1 MVWLNLTML
10 LCILWSSNCCESNT
24 QIGRNPVFL
33 NSLFCTCIPILFLS
47 ISYPCIVRILKFKQA
62 LTQLLLL
69 QICVKENFVWFVLL
83 LPRRRPPHLSC
94 SIDRSIH
101 QTRHHDSRPSFASS
115 DLLPYHWH
123 PPQRHH
129 HHWLSRWTW
138 GVHRSTREVA
148 LFRVCLCYALLN
160 LTCYFIVLFSSWTPN
175 SGPNSCSNLSSK
187 LVVGHIS
194 RQQWIVCLSNNWFT

>member
-69 QICVKENFVWFVLL
+69 QICVKENLVWFVLL
-83 LPRRRPPHLSC
+83 LPRRHPPHLSC

-101 QTRHHDSRPSFASS
+101 QTRHHDSWPSFAAS
-115 DLLPYHWH
+115 DLLPCRRH

-129 HHWLSRWTW
+129 HHRLSRWTW
-138 GVHRSTREVA
+138 GVHGSTREVA
-148 LFRVCLCYALLN
+148 LFWFCLCYALLKI
-160 LTCYFIVLFSSWTPN
+160 TCYFIILFTSWTPSQVQIN
-175 SGPNSCSNLSSK
+175 VQTWVLN
-187 LVVGHIS
+187 
-194 RQQWIVCLSNNWFT
+194 

>member
-69 QICVKENFVWFVLL
+69 QICVKENLVWFVLL
-83 LPRRRPPHLSC
+83 LRRCVPPPAQLLQRGKGSPQQG
-94 SIDRSIH
+94 SALQTVFRRLRSSSPPPAATTTALPSSTE
-101 QTRHHDSRPSFASS
+101 QMTLRTTRVRKRGRTLPC
-115 DLLPYHWH
+115 LLT
-123 PPQRHH
+123 
-129 HHWLSRWTW
+129 LC
-138 GVHRSTREVA
+138 VA
-148 LFRVCLCYALLN
+148 
-160 LTCYFIVLFSSWTPN
+160 
-175 SGPNSCSNLSSK
+175 
-187 LVVGHIS
+187 
-194 RQQWIVCLSNNWFT
+194 

>member
-69 QICVKENFVWFVLL
+69 HICVKENLVWFVLL
-83 LPRRRPPHLSC
+83 LRCCVPPQLSC
-94 SIDRSIH
+94 SNDGRV
-101 QTRHHDSRPSFASS
+101 HHSRDPHSRLSFAAS
-115 DLLPYHWH
+115 DLLPRRRQPRQLHYHH
-123 PPQRHH
+123 Q
-129 HHWLSRWTW
+129 LSRWPW
-138 GVHRSTREVA
+138 GLHGSAREVA
-148 LFRVCLCYALLN
+148 LFRVCLLYASLN
-160 LTCYFIVLFSSWTPN
+160 MMACHIIV
-175 SGPNSCSNLSSK
+175 
-187 LVVGHIS
+187 V
-194 RQQWIVCLSNNWFT
+194 FTY